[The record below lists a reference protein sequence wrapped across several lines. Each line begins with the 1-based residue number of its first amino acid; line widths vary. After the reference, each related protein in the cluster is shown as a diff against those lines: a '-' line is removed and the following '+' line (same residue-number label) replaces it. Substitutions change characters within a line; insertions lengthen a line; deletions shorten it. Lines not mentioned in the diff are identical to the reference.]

1 MTARAVDFYVLP
13 GSEERARLKFACEL
27 AEKAYLAGERVFVYF
42 DEPQELQRFDELL
55 WSFAD
60 RSFVPH
66 EIYVDSQ
73 QWQDTAV
80 LLGCGA
86 QPQQPYDV
94 LVNLSNAIPASALNA
109 ARIAELIDADDARLR
124 AGRGRFRQY
133 RDQGLSPAT
142 HTVAGDVLP

>member
-1 MTARAVDFYVLP
+1 MDFYVLP
-13 GSEERARLKFACEL
+13 GSEERARLKFACQL
-27 AEKAYLAGERVFVYF
+27 AETAYLAGERVFVYF
-42 DEPQELQRFDELL
+42 DESQELERFDELL

-80 LLGCGA
+80 LLGCGL

-94 LVNLSNAIPASALNA
+94 LVNLSSAIPASAHHA
-109 ARIAELIDADDARLR
+109 SRIAELIDTDDARRR

-133 RDQGLSPAT
+133 REQGLTPAT
-142 HTVAGDVLP
+142 HTVAGDELP